1 MVKFIVFMLLWR
13 LVGNPFL
20 AVIILLAVLYFLDR
34 RYVGVFPSITRPFRR
49 ARQGSRLR
57 TQISLNPNDVSSK
70 FELARLLSER
80 KKYREAQ
87 ELLLQIGDRYEQSA
101 EYWVDLGYA
110 NIKLGQLEEGES
122 QMLRGLE
129 INRRVQYGQ
138 PYLRLAEA
146 FRNSDRDKAL
156 HYLHEFQDIQ
166 SSSSEAY
173 YLLGSMYKALGQE
186 TEAKRSFNESIDVY
200 RSLPRYKKRQER
212 GWALRSFFAKM
223 R

>member
-1 MVKFIVFMLLWR
+1 MVKFIGFMLLWN

-20 AVIILLAVLYFLDR
+20 ALIILLAVLYFIDR
-34 RYVGVFPSITRPFRR
+34 RYVGIFPSIVRPFRR
-49 ARQGSRLR
+49 AKQSSRLR

-70 FELARLLSER
+70 FELARLLAER
-80 KKYREAQ
+80 KKFREAQ

-129 INRRVQYGQ
+129 INQRVQYGQ
-138 PYLRLAEA
+138 PYLRLAEG
-146 FRNSDRDKAL
+146 FRQSDRDKSL
-156 HYLHEFQDIQ
+156 HYLHEFKEIQ

-173 YLLGSMYKALGQE
+173 YLLGSMYKALGQSA
-186 TEAKRSFNESIDVY
+186 EAKQAFTESIEVY

-212 GWALRSFFAKM
+212 GWAVRSFFG
-223 R
+223 RIS

>member
-1 MVKFIVFMLLWR
+1 MVKFIGFMLLWN

-20 AVIILLAVLYFLDR
+20 ALIILLAVLYFIDR
-34 RYVGVFPSITRPFRR
+34 RYVGIFPSIARPFRR

-70 FELARLLSER
+70 FELARLLAER
-80 KKYREAQ
+80 KKFREAQ

-129 INRRVQYGQ
+129 INQRVQYGQ
-138 PYLRLAEA
+138 PYLRLAEG
-146 FRNSDRDKAL
+146 FRHSDRDKSL
-156 HYLHEFQDIQ
+156 HYLHEFKEIQ

-173 YLLGSMYKALGQE
+173 YLLGSMYKALGQS
-186 TEAKRSFNESIDVY
+186 TEAKQAFTESIDVY

-212 GWALRSFFAKM
+212 GWALRSFFG
-223 R
+223 RIS